1 MFPFIEMD
9 KEKFPE
15 GKLIFSEGDLGDDA
29 YRILS
34 GSVEI
39 FIQEEGQKLVL
50 ATLGEGEIFGEM
62 AMIENRPRSASARV
76 IDPIE
81 VEVIQRGDFSS
92 MLEGGGEQMLPL
104 LSTIFERLRVTNDR
118 LLAALDQLNELEPS
132 KTRRHHESFGLEQ
145 ASLSV
150 RVDADSEE
158 MCNQTVLNG
167 RVIKHFPFLF
177 GRRGDIAGG
186 DGSINNQLLV
196 ADRSPYR
203 VSRKHCFLQS
213 RADAIYV
220 EDTMS
225 RLGTIVNGIS
235 IGGKSRENRAK
246 LSPGENTLILG
257 GPDSQVRFKLLV
269 EGS

>member
-1 MFPFIEMD
+1 MK
-9 KEKFPE
+9 KEKFSK
-15 GKLIFSEGDLGDDA
+15 GKLVFAEGDMGDDA

-39 FIQEEGQKLVL
+39 YIQEEGQKLVL
-50 ATLGEGEIFGEM
+50 AILGKGEIFGEM
-62 AMIENRPRSASARV
+62 AMIGNRARSASIRV
-76 IDPIE
+76 IEPIE
-81 VEVIQRGDFSS
+81 VEVIERGDFSS
-92 MLEGGGEQMLPL
+92 MLEGGREQMLPL

-118 LLAALDQLNELEPS
+118 LLAALDRIHELEPS
-132 KTRRHHESFGLEQ
+132 KRPRHHESFGLEHT
-145 ASLSV
+145 SPSV
-150 RVDADSEE
+150 RVNPGSEE
-158 MCNQTVLNG
+158 MFGQTVLTG
-167 RVIKHFPFLF
+167 RVIRHFPFLF

-186 DGSINNQLLV
+186 DGSINNQLLI

-203 VSRKHCFLQS
+203 VSRKHCYLQS
-213 RADAIYV
+213 RADAIFV

-225 RLGTIVNGIS
+225 RLGTIVNGIQ
-235 IGGKSRENRAK
+235 IGGKSHENRAK